1 MNKQT
6 KKEENI
12 HWGVSCPS
20 KTKTYWLDF
29 DYTVTYSVKTNL
41 KSIIFRQGRDIFF
54 RLHKQLHS
62 SSVKEKGN
70 ISSGPT
76 RKTKRRKKRK
86 KERKKER
93 KKRKKRKTKR
103 KKGGTTVCMPE
114 HNKQVITDTSL
125 SLESFVTY
133 IEKHFTWVGKEG
145 KHFSKRKR
153 KVLLK
158 MFSYEC
164 NFCSSSCCCLRC
176 NFA

>member
-62 SSVKEKGN
+62 SSVKEKGT
-70 ISSGPT
+70 IFSRPT
-76 RKTKRRKKRK
+76 S
-86 KERKKER
+86 
-93 KKRKKRKTKR
+93 KTKR
-103 KKGGTTVCMPE
+103 KKKNERKKEKKNQNERKEERPCVCL
-114 HNKQVITDTSL
+114 NIISRSSL
-125 SLESFVTY
+125 IPLC
-133 IEKHFTWVGKEG
+133 
-145 KHFSKRKR
+145 
-153 KVLLK
+153 L
-158 MFSYEC
+158 
-164 NFCSSSCCCLRC
+164 SSPL
-176 NFA
+176 

>member
-29 DYTVTYSVKTNL
+29 DYTVTYSVNKNL

-86 KERKKER
+86 KEKKTKTKEKKEKKNQKKER
-93 KKRKKRKTKR
+93 RNDR
-103 KKGGTTVCMPE
+103 V
-114 HNKQVITDTSL
+114 
-125 SLESFVTY
+125 Y
-133 IEKHFTWVGKEG
+133 
-145 KHFSKRKR
+145 
-153 KVLLK
+153 
-158 MFSYEC
+158 
-164 NFCSSSCCCLRC
+164 
-176 NFA
+176 A